1 MKAQHQLIC
10 ANTLMTL
17 GVLPW
22 LLTLVWV
29 AAIFILTPAGGPP
42 AVPML
47 DPLAMIGFM
56 GMTFLFALC
65 VAGLGACWS
74 WLLTRDGEPV
84 GTRAS
89 RLFRGAVLV
98 AMLGPPVAQWLVVMV
113 SR

>member
-1 MKAQHQLIC
+1 MNPRHQLYC

-29 AAIFILTPAGGPP
+29 AAIFMLTPAGGPP
-42 AVPML
+42 ALPML
-47 DPLAMIGFM
+47 DPLSMIGFM

-74 WLLTRDGEPV
+74 WLLTRDGEPEEA
-84 GTRAS
+84 RAS
-89 RLFRGAVLV
+89 RVFRGVVLV
-98 AMLGPPVAQWLVVMV
+98 AMLGPLLAQWLAQLL
-113 SR
+113 S

>member
-1 MKAQHQLIC
+1 MNPRHQLYC
-10 ANTLMTL
+10 ANTLMTV

-29 AAIFILTPAGGPP
+29 AAIFMLTPAGGPP

-47 DPLAMIGFM
+47 DPLSMIGFM

-89 RLFRGAVLV
+89 RVFRGAVLV
-98 AMLGPPVAQWLVVMV
+98 AMLGPLVVQWLVVMV
-113 SR
+113 GR

>member
-1 MKAQHQLIC
+1 MNPRYQLYC
-10 ANTLMTL
+10 ANTLMTV

-29 AAIFILTPAGGPP
+29 AAIFVLTPAGGPP

-47 DPLAMIGFM
+47 DPLGMIGFM

-89 RLFRGAVLV
+89 QVFRGAVLV
-98 AMLGPPVAQWLVVMV
+98 AMLGPVLAQWLAVLL
-113 SR
+113 RG

>member
-1 MKAQHQLIC
+1 MKAQHQLC
-10 ANTLMTL
+10 FANTLMTL

-29 AAIFILTPAGGPP
+29 AAIFMLTPAGGPP

-47 DPLAMIGFM
+47 DPIGMIGFM

-84 GTRAS
+84 DTRAS
-89 RLFRGAVLV
+89 RVFRGAVLV
-98 AMLGPPVAQWLVVMV
+98 AMLGPLVAQWLVVMV
-113 SR
+113 GR